1 MSLMG
6 QLALVT
12 GAGSG
17 MGRAIAHA
25 LADEGCRVVAVG
37 RREEKLRET
46 VAEYAGPGSIL
57 TRALDVGD
65 RCQVDDFMGWLVENC
80 GPVEL
85 LVNNAGINIRNRS
98 LEALSVEDWEQLIH
112 VNLTGAFLM
121 IHAVLPA
128 MRARKGGLIIN
139 ISSIA
144 GVRPSVLGG
153 AAYSASKFGLNA
165 LSGVVAL
172 EEAKNGIRC
181 SAICPG
187 EVATP
192 ILDQRPVPVS
202 AEKRAAMVQPEDIAA
217 AVLFIARLPAR
228 AHVPELIIKPTTQEF
243 S

>member
-1 MSLMG
+1 MR
-6 QLALVT
+6 T
-12 GAGSG
+12 
-17 MGRAIAHA
+17 R
-25 LADEGCRVVAVG
+25 LADEGCRVVAVR

-46 VAEYAGPGSIL
+46 VEAYSGAGSIL
-57 TRALDVGD
+57 TRALDVSD
-65 RCQVDDFMGWLVENC
+65 RRQVEDFMAWLVESC

-98 LEALSVEDWEQLIH
+98 LEVLSVEDWEQLIH

-121 IHAVLPA
+121 IHSVLPI
-128 MRARKGGLIIN
+128 MRTRKEGLIIN

-144 GVRPSVLGG
+144 GLRPSVLGG
-153 AAYSASKFGLNA
+153 AAYSASKYGLNA

-172 EEAKNGIRC
+172 EEAKHGIRC